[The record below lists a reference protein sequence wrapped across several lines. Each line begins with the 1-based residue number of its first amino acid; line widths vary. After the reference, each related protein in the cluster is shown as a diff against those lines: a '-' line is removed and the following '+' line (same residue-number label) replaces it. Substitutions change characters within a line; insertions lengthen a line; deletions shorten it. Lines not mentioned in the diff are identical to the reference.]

1 MFQTFEKKNK
11 NNLLI
16 MNLENLR
23 DKTAKFLLDIKS
35 IKVQTKKPFKLTSG
49 RLSPVYVDCRKIIS
63 HLKERRSIINMTS
76 KLLKKEIDLKK
87 IDYIAG
93 GETAGIPYASWISEK
108 LNKPMIYIRK
118 KPKGFGK
125 LSQIEGDIKKKSR
138 VLLIEDLSTDGKS
151 KINFCNAI
159 KKAGC
164 EIRDIFVIFNY
175 DIYSDTIFKKN
186 KLKLHFLTNW
196 KFVIKH
202 LKKKKS
208 FKNKEILEIEKFI
221 SKKI

>member
-1 MFQTFEKKNK
+1 
-11 NNLLI
+11 
-16 MNLENLR
+16 MNLDNFKN
-23 DKTAKFLLDIKS
+23 KTAKILLDIKS
-35 IKVQTKKPFKLTSG
+35 INISAKKPFKLTSG

-63 HLKERRSIINMTS
+63 HLKERRLLISMGC
-76 KLLKKEIDLKK
+76 KLLKKKINIKK

-125 LSQIEGDIKKKSR
+125 LSQIEGELKKNSR

-159 KKAGC
+159 KKAGGK
-164 EIRDIFVIFNY
+164 IKDIFVIFNY
-175 DIYSDTIFKKN
+175 DIYPDTIFNRN
-186 KLKLHFLTNW
+186 KLKIHFLTNW
-196 KFVIKH
+196 KFIMNN

-208 FKNKEILEIEKFI
+208 LKKF
-221 SKKI
+221 

>member
-1 MFQTFEKKNK
+1 
-11 NNLLI
+11 
-16 MNLENLR
+16 MNLDYFKN
-23 DKTAKFLLDIKS
+23 KTAKILLDIKA
-35 IKVQTKKPFKLTSG
+35 INIQPKKPFKLTSG

-63 HLKERRSIINMTS
+63 HLKERRSIINMGS
-76 KLLKKEIDLKK
+76 KLIKKKINLNN

-125 LSQIEGDIKKKSR
+125 LSQIEGEIKNKSR

-159 KKAGC
+159 KKAGGK
-164 EIRDIFVIFNY
+164 IKDIFVIFNY
-175 DIYSDTIFKKN
+175 DVYPDTILKQN
-186 KLKLHFLTNW
+186 KLILHFLTNW

-202 LKKKKS
+202 LKKKKN
-208 FKNKEILEIEKFI
+208 FKNEEILAIEKFLL
-221 SKKI
+221 KDT

>member
-1 MFQTFEKKNK
+1 
-11 NNLLI
+11 
-16 MNLENLR
+16 MNLDNFKN
-23 DKTAKFLLDIKS
+23 KTAKILLDIKA
-35 IKVQTKKPFKLTSG
+35 INFQPKKPFKLTSG
-49 RLSPVYVDCRKIIS
+49 KLSPVYVDCRKIIS
-63 HLKERRSIINMTS
+63 HLKERRLIINMGS
-76 KLLKKEIDLKK
+76 KLIKKKINLRN

-125 LSQIEGDIKKKSR
+125 LSQIEGEIKNKSR

-159 KKAGC
+159 KKAGG
-164 EIRDIFVIFNY
+164 EIKNIFVIFNY
-175 DIYSDTIFKKN
+175 DIYSDAVFKRN
-186 KLKLHFLTNW
+186 NLKLHFLTNW
-196 KFVIKH
+196 KFVIKN

-208 FKNKEILEIEKFI
+208 LKNEEILEIENFL
-221 SKKI
+221 SKKN

>member
-1 MFQTFEKKNK
+1 
-11 NNLLI
+11 
-16 MNLENLR
+16 MNLDNFKN
-23 DKTAKFLLDIKS
+23 KTAKILLDIKS
-35 IKVQTKKPFKLTSG
+35 INISAKKPFKLTSG

-63 HLKERRSIINMTS
+63 HLKERRLLISMGC
-76 KLLKKEIDLKK
+76 KLLNKKINIKK

-125 LSQIEGDIKKKSR
+125 LSQIEGELKKNSR

-159 KKAGC
+159 KKAGGK
-164 EIRDIFVIFNY
+164 IKDIFVIFNY
-175 DIYSDTIFKKN
+175 DIYPDTIFNRN
-186 KLKLHFLTNW
+186 KLKIHFLTNW
-196 KFVIKH
+196 KFIMNN

-208 FKNKEILEIEKFI
+208 LKKEEILEIERFL
-221 SKKI
+221 SKKN

>member
-1 MFQTFEKKNK
+1 
-11 NNLLI
+11 
-16 MNLENLR
+16 MNLDNFKN
-23 DKTAKFLLDIKS
+23 KTAKILLDIKA
-35 IKVQTKKPFKLTSG
+35 INIQPKKPFKLTSG

-63 HLKERRSIINMTS
+63 HLKERRSIINMGS
-76 KLLKKEIDLKK
+76 KLIKKKINLNN

-125 LSQIEGDIKKKSR
+125 LSQIEGEIKNKSR

-159 KKAGC
+159 KKAGGK
-164 EIRDIFVIFNY
+164 INDIFVIFNY
-175 DIYSDTIFKKN
+175 DVYPDTILKQN
-186 KLKLHFLTNW
+186 KLILHFLTNW

-202 LKKKKS
+202 LKKKKN
-208 FKNKEILEIEKFI
+208 FKNEEILAIEKFLL
-221 SKKI
+221 KDT

>member
-1 MFQTFEKKNK
+1 
-11 NNLLI
+11 
-16 MNLENLR
+16 MNLDNFKN
-23 DKTAKFLLDIKS
+23 KTAKILLDIKAIS
-35 IKVQTKKPFKLTSG
+35 IQTKKPFKLTSG

-63 HLKERRSIINMTS
+63 HLKERRLIINMGS

-125 LSQIEGDIKKKSR
+125 LSQIEGDIRKKSR

-159 KKAGC
+159 KKAGGK
-164 EIRDIFVIFNY
+164 IKDIFVIFNY
-175 DIYSDTIFKKN
+175 GVYSDTIFKKN
-186 KLKLHFLTNW
+186 KFKLHFLTNW
-196 KFVIKH
+196 EFVIKH
-202 LKKKKS
+202 LKKKKK
-208 FKNKEILEIEKFI
+208 FKSEEILEIEKFL
-221 SKKI
+221 SKN

>member
-1 MFQTFEKKNK
+1 
-11 NNLLI
+11 

-23 DKTAKFLLDIKS
+23 DKTAKILLDIKS
-35 IKVQTKKPFKLTSG
+35 INVQTKKPFKLTSG

-118 KPKGFGK
+118 KPKSFGK
-125 LSQIEGDIKKKSR
+125 LSQIEGDIRKKSR

-159 KKAGC
+159 KKAGGK
-164 EIRDIFVIFNY
+164 IKDIFVIFNY
-175 DIYSDTIFKKN
+175 GVYSDTIFKKN
-186 KLKLHFLTNW
+186 KFKLHFLTNW
-196 KFVIKH
+196 EFVIKH
-202 LKKKKS
+202 LKKKKK
-208 FKNKEILEIEKFI
+208 FKSEEILEIEKFL
-221 SKKI
+221 SKN

>member
-1 MFQTFEKKNK
+1 M
-11 NNLLI
+11 
-16 MNLENLR
+16 
-23 DKTAKFLLDIKS
+23 
-35 IKVQTKKPFKLTSG
+35 G
-49 RLSPVYVDCRKIIS
+49 C
-63 HLKERRSIINMTS
+63 
-76 KLLKKEIDLKK
+76 KLLKEKLNLKK

-125 LSQIEGDIKKKSR
+125 LSQIEGELKKNSR

-159 KKAGC
+159 KKAGGK
-164 EIRDIFVIFNY
+164 IKDIFVIFNY
-175 DIYSDTIFKKN
+175 DIYPDTIFNRN
-186 KLKLHFLTNW
+186 KLKIHFLTNW
-196 KFVIKH
+196 KFIMNN

-208 FKNKEILEIEKFI
+208 LKKEEILEIERFL
-221 SKKI
+221 SKKN